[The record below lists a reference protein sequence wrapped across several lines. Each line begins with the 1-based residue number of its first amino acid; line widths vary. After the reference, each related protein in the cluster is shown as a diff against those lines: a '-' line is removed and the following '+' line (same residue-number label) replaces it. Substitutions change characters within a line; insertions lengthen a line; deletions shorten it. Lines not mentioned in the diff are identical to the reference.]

1 MEHLGKPTRWRTS
14 ECSIDPNS
22 LLMELLVS
30 NGWTQLWLLIAT
42 GVLCLGMSF
51 WLGAQHFRLRKHPP
65 LIGVPALVTSAP
77 TVEHSPSLRITDV
90 VQHGRIVEIKG
101 AADSGTVVMINGQPV
116 ASIFPEN
123 TFRHFLGPLPR
134 GTSIVSITCQDER
147 GGVNTQQLALTVE

>member
-1 MEHLGKPTRWRTS
+1 
-14 ECSIDPNS
+14 
-22 LLMELLVS
+22 MELLVN
-30 NGWTQLWLLIAT
+30 NGWTQLSLLIAT

-51 WLGAQHFRLRKHPP
+51 WFGAQHFRLRKHPP
-65 LIGVPALVTSAP
+65 LIGVPGVPAFVTSAP
-77 TVEHSPSLRITDV
+77 NGEHSPSLRITDV

-101 AADSGTVVMINGQPV
+101 ATDTGTVVMINGQPV